1 MRAELFPRPVTALQ
15 VSIVLSLTLIA
26 AGCKTEKDPDQPTIL
41 GIPPAVAYLGV
52 EYYYNFGAYGGE
64 DILDYSLTNA
74 PSWLALEDTSN
85 KARQGIIMRGVPGLS
100 GGARG
105 DADLGKLKNINLVS
119 TDGRMAGSMP
129 FDIEVK
135 YNVLSLEAE
144 TFTEGESPSIPDS
157 NRERCELPDLET
169 PGEHSFTVNTYDSNG
184 AVTATPLDLTLP
196 TRPVFVKVL
205 LDRPSVTRVA
215 VAFELKSDYD
225 PQNCDPNYS
234 APHQRCDHSR
244 ANTGDAIPGTDIV
257 ALGSGSGALLENIPY
272 LTYETD
278 TSGTYPGVYTGG
290 VITFEPG
297 ITECYIRLEVV
308 DDSFAEPTEVA
319 QLHLTEV
326 RSGLAAVGPTNE
338 GARTNLV
345 IDDNEPKVTLETA
358 KGGARDALNVGDS
371 RTYIARLTGER
382 NGEVR
387 AKLGHTEDSSARL
400 NTEFRTNLLNDE
412 LVFPEG
418 TDEVSFTVTVENPAS
433 YFNAGPDDRFILLG
447 LDTLYQLGRESYAR
461 AESEDMLRVS
471 INELRWPL
479 TVGSSAGFVATDVAV
494 GHGGKMFVGG
504 YDSSDSG
511 RVFVKI
517 YDQKGDLLQQLPVSE
532 PADQLAA
539 PDPVVGVA
547 RREVVQ
553 NNIRTIRYELVV
565 AYTAEG
571 PASGTTGIGG
581 KDVVS
586 SLYWYDEATNA
597 GEYVEIWTT
606 RTGTDSDDI
615 VRWAGINPASG
626 FVVLAGETEGVWPN
640 QTSAGGFDS
649 FLQRIDSLPDGNTF
663 APTLAWTRQAGSI
676 GDDRVAGARAS
687 GLSPILFGSAT
698 GMVNGEP
705 SLGGEDAYFY
715 SAVSKEG
722 ELNVRQRGT
731 DANEHVTDG
740 VAEGTTLWLLGNS
753 DHQYTVVQDGEDNL
767 SLTSQS
773 GSSPSGFILG
783 YTIDG
788 EIVRSFNMNDE
799 SDVSGEQFAALTSF
813 FGDLIAG
820 GVTDGDFTG
829 SALTSGSQTGIVTRV
844 SLVPEDEPGAE
855 APAYRN
861 EWRFQMNTVNSEVT
875 RLANYR
881 DDEVV
886 ALVRIGTDWTIL
898 LLSPEGALLT
908 P

>member
-15 VSIVLSLTLIA
+15 VSIALSLTLIA

-41 GIPPAVAYLGV
+41 GIPPGVAYIGV

-85 KARQGIIMRGVPGLS
+85 KARQGIIMRGVPGLN

-105 DADLGKLKNINLVS
+105 DADLGKLTNINLVS
-119 TDGRMAGSMP
+119 TDGQMAGAVP

-144 TFTEGESPSIPDS
+144 TFTEGKSPSIPDT

-169 PGEHSFTVNTYDSNG
+169 PGEHSFTVNTYDANG
-184 AVTATPLDLTLP
+184 AVTASPLDLTLP

-215 VAFELKSDYD
+215 VAFELISDYN
-225 PQNCDPNYS
+225 PQSCDPGFT
-234 APHQRCDHSR
+234 APHQRCDHGR

-257 ALGSGSGALLENIPY
+257 ALGSGSEALLEDIPY

-278 TSGTYPGVYTGG
+278 PAGAYPGVYTGG

-308 DDSFAEPTEVA
+308 DDSFPEPTEVA
-319 QLHLTEV
+319 QLRLTEV

-345 IDDNEPKVTLETA
+345 IDDNEPEVHLETV
-358 KGGARDALNVGDS
+358 KGGTRDALNVGDS

-382 NGEVR
+382 DGEIR

-400 NTEFRTNLLNDE
+400 NTEFGTDLPNDE
-412 LVFPEG
+412 LVFPVG
-418 TDEVSFTVTVENPAS
+418 TDEVSFTVTVEDPAS
-433 YFNAGPDDRFILLG
+433 YFNAGPDDRFMLLG
-447 LDTLYQLGRESYAR
+447 LDTLYQLGRENYAR
-461 AESEDMLRVS
+461 VDDEDVLRVS
-471 INELRWPL
+471 INELTSPL
-479 TVGSSAGFVATDVAV
+479 TVGSRVGFVATDVVV
-494 GHGGKMFVGG
+494 GHGGKMFVAG
-504 YDSSDSG
+504 YDSADSD

-517 YDQKGDLLQQLPVSE
+517 YDQKGNLLQSLSVSA
-532 PADQLAA
+532 PGDQLAA

-571 PASGTTGIGG
+571 PTSGTTGVGG

-586 SLYWYDEATNA
+586 SLYWYDEASNT
-597 GEYVEIWTT
+597 GEYVETWTT
-606 RTGTDSDDI
+606 RTGTTADDI
-615 VRWAGINPASG
+615 VRSAGINPASG
-626 FVVLAGETEGVWPN
+626 FVVIAGETEGEWPD

-649 FLQRIDSLPDGNTF
+649 FVQRIDSLPDGNTF
-663 APTLAWTRQAGSI
+663 APTLAWTRQAGSAA
-676 GDDRVAGARAS
+676 DDRVAGARAT
-687 GLSPILFGSAT
+687 GLSPILFGSAM
-698 GMVNGEP
+698 GSVNGES
-705 SLGGEDAYFY
+705 SLGGEDVYFY
-715 SAVSKEG
+715 SAASKDG

-731 DANEHVTDG
+731 DADEQVADG
-740 VAEGTTLWLLGNS
+740 IVEGTTLWLLGNGS
-753 DHQYTVVQDGEDNL
+753 NRYTVEQGDEDSL
-767 SLTSQS
+767 SLTSQPD
-773 GSSPSGFILG
+773 SSLSGFILG
-783 YTIDG
+783 YTIEG
-788 EIVRSFNMNDE
+788 EIVRSFNLNDE
-799 SDVSGEQFAALTSF
+799 NDLSSEQFSTLTGF

-820 GVTDGDFTG
+820 GVSDGDFTG
-829 SALTSGSQTGIVTRV
+829 SAGTSGSETGIVARI
-844 SLVPEDEPGAE
+844 SLVPEDEPDAE
-855 APAYRN
+855 TAAYRN
-861 EWRFQMNTVNSEVT
+861 EWRFQINAADSNVMK
-875 RLANYR
+875 LANYR

-886 ALVRIGTDWTIL
+886 ALTRIGADWAIL
-898 LLSPEGALLT
+898 LLSPEGTLLT